1 MIWLIL
7 GLFLWF
13 AAHFFKRVAPDMRAR
28 LGDPAKGG
36 VAVVLVV
43 SVVLMV
49 IGYKQTFIGDL
60 WYPPAFL
67 IHLNNLL
74 MLLAFYLF
82 AASGAK
88 SKVATKMRHPQLTA
102 FKTWAVAHLL
112 VNGDWAS
119 VILFGGLLIWAVA
132 EVIVINR
139 ALPEW
144 EPPEWKGP
152 SAEIKAVAFGLVAF
166 AVVSG
171 IHIWTG
177 YWPFPG

>member
-1 MIWLIL
+1 MIWLVL

-13 AAHFFKRVAPDMRAR
+13 AAHFFKRAAPDLRAR
-28 LGDPAKGG
+28 MGDPAKGA
-36 VAVVLVV
+36 VALTLLV
-43 SVVLMV
+43 SIVLMV

-60 WYPPAFL
+60 WYPPPFL
-67 IHLNNLL
+67 IHVNNLL

-88 SKVATKMRHPQLTA
+88 SKAAVRMRHPQLIG

-119 VILFGGLLIWAVA
+119 VILFGGLLAWAVA

-139 ALPEW
+139 AVPEW

-152 SAEIKAVAFGLVAF
+152 SAEIKAVLFAVVAF
-166 AVVSG
+166 AVVAG
-171 IHIWTG
+171 IHMWLG